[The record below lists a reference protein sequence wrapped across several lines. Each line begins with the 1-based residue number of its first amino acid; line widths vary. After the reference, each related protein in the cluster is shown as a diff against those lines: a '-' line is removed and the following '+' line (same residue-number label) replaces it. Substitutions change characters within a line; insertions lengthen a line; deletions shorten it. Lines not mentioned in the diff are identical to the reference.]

1 MQGLLFKLPEK
12 PKEKKKS
19 SKSGSQIKLKKG
31 DTIASLVATAEKL
44 VEEKL
49 GKYKEMSR
57 CVTNVEDLQSFFDET
72 PENAYIALDTETT
85 RLILRLSINKVNQFI
100 IGCARNSAN
109 GPELEIVYG

>member
-1 MQGLLFKLPEK
+1 MALFKLPDKSETS
-12 PKEKKKS
+12 KS

-31 DTIASLVATAEKL
+31 DTIESLTATAKRL

-72 PENAYIALDTETT
+72 PENSYMAIDTETT
-85 RLILRLSINKVNQFI
+85 GLNTFVDTLVGVCLCNR
-100 IGCARNSAN
+100 
-109 GPELEIVYG
+109 